1 LGREAHEEPTGAVAA
16 HGYRRELP
24 CMLLGKSEFQ
34 PTHAIEPNIAR
45 AALWQLLTVFD
56 AEVERSAPM
65 VHLKPHGARIRAA
78 LPTRPAGQSVEEAL
92 VRFLEIS
99 QRLLQRRARQRAEPR
114 KAWLVAKSRELL
126 RELVVA
132 DTLAPL
138 APGRFA
144 PSERPI
150 PHVAA

>member
-1 LGREAHEEPTGAVAA
+1 
-16 HGYRRELP
+16 
-24 CMLLGKSEFQ
+24 
-34 PTHAIEPNIAR
+34 
-45 AALWQLLTVFD
+45 
-56 AEVERSAPM
+56 M

-99 QRLLQRRARQRAEPR
+99 QRLLQRRARQRAEPL

-138 APGRFA
+138 APDLFA
-144 PSERPI
+144 PGERPI
-150 PHVAA
+150 PHVAASTKELSEQTSLRLRRIATRAVRALAYRRGLERLVLSLGH